1 VRLASG
7 PFANFVAR
15 IDDIAPD
22 QRVWVLMDIMGR
34 QTSMAVGAD
43 QLRAV

>member
-1 VRLASG
+1 V
-7 PFANFVAR
+7 NFVTT
-15 IDDIAPD
+15 INNIAPD

-34 QTSMAVGAD
+34 QTRMAVGAD